1 MLFVVGPPLV
11 YFDLSLEQGRMGA
24 LTVAVGL
31 SAAHFDLFIMRY
43 SIIPSINIVRTIFL
57 K

>member
-31 SAAHFDLFIMRY
+31 SVAHFDLFIMRY
-43 SIIPSINIVRTIFL
+43 SIIPSISILLGQFS
-57 K
+57 